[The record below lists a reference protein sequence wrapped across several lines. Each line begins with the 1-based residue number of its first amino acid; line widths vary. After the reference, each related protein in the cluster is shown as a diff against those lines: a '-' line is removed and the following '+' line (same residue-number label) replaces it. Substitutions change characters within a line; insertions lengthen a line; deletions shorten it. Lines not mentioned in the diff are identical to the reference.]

1 MAASGGQVRTPGV
14 QCSAGASAAA
24 GPGRA
29 GQAGSG
35 ADDEAGRK
43 PMVRGER
50 VGAIVAAGGSGQ
62 RAGLAKQWLAL
73 GGETVVRRS
82 ARLLAGCDLVDDLV
96 VVVPPGEEAR
106 GAAEVA
112 GLGKGARVVAGGAQR
127 ADSVRNGLAALA
139 GCGVVLVHDAARP
152 FATPD
157 LVRRV
162 AEAAAA
168 AGAALAAVQVSD
180 TVKRADGPGPSAA
193 QAASEAGPR
202 VAETLDRRTLWLAQ
216 TPQGFRRDL
225 LLRGYAEAGEAASAA
240 TDECALVER
249 LGAPVTLV
257 PGEPGNFKITTPDDV
272 ARARAL
278 TEAPMATG
286 VAYDC
291 HRFEAG
297 RRLVLGGVEF
307 EGDGLLGHSDADVCA
322 HAIGDAILGAAGLGD
337 LGRHFPDTDPRW
349 KGVSSL
355 VLLREIAA
363 RAAEAGWRVGNADV
377 TLAARR
383 PKIAP
388 RAAEMR
394 ERLAA
399 ALGVSAAQINVKA
412 TTGEGMGFVGRG
424 EGIAAHAVALLVRR
438 TA

>member
-1 MAASGGQVRTPGV
+1 MILGV
-14 QCSAGASAAA
+14 
-24 GPGRA
+24 
-29 GQAGSG
+29 
-35 ADDEAGRK
+35 
-43 PMVRGER
+43 R
-50 VGAIVAAGGSGQ
+50 VGAIVAAGGSGL
-62 RAGLAKQWLAL
+62 RAGLAKQWLEL
-73 GGETVVRRS
+73 GGETVLRRS
-82 ARLLAGCDLVDDLV
+82 ARLLADCPLVDELV
-96 VVVPPGEEAR
+96 LVVPPGEEAR
-106 GAAEVA
+106 AAQALA
-112 GLGKGARVVAGGAQR
+112 GLARPGRVVAGGPAR

-152 FATPD
+152 FASPG
-157 LVRRV
+157 LVERV
-162 AEAAAA
+162 AEAAARD
-168 AGAALAAVQVSD
+168 GAALAALPVTD
-180 TVKRADGPGPSAA
+180 TVKRAGLGEP
-193 QAASEAGPR
+193 PR
-202 VAETLDRRTLWLAQ
+202 VASTLDRRELWLAQ

-225 LLRGYAEAGEAASAA
+225 LLRAFEAAGAEASAA
-240 TDECALVER
+240 TDECGLVER

-257 PGEPGNFKITTPDDV
+257 PGETGNFKITSPEDV

-278 TEAPMATG
+278 TEAPVASG

-297 RRLVLGGVEF
+297 RKLILGGVEF

-355 VLLREIAA
+355 QLLREISAMAA
-363 RAAEAGWRVGNADV
+363 AAGWRLGNADV
-377 TLAARR
+377 TLAAKR

-394 ERLAA
+394 ARLAE
-399 ALGVSAAQINVKA
+399 ALGVGPSQVSVKA

-424 EGIAAHAVALLVRR
+424 EGIAATAVALLVRR
-438 TA
+438 GS

>member
-1 MAASGGQVRTPGV
+1 
-14 QCSAGASAAA
+14 
-24 GPGRA
+24 
-29 GQAGSG
+29 
-35 ADDEAGRK
+35 
-43 PMVRGER
+43 
-50 VGAIVAAGGSGQ
+50 
-62 RAGLAKQWLAL
+62 
-73 GGETVVRRS
+73 
-82 ARLLAGCDLVDDLV
+82 
-96 VVVPPGEEAR
+96 
-106 GAAEVA
+106 
-112 GLGKGARVVAGGAQR
+112 
-127 ADSVRNGLAALA
+127 
-139 GCGVVLVHDAARP
+139 
-152 FATPD
+152 
-157 LVRRV
+157 V

-168 AGAALAAVQVSD
+168 GGAALAAVPVTD
-180 TVKRADGPGPSAA
+180 TVKRAEGADA
-193 QAASEAGPR
+193 PR
-202 VAETLDRRTLWLAQ
+202 VAATLDRRTLWLAQ
-216 TPQGFRRDL
+216 TPQGFRLDL
-225 LLRGYAEAGEAASAA
+225 LLRAYRAAGPEASAA
-240 TDECALVER
+240 TDECGLVER
-249 LGAPVTLV
+249 LGEPVALV
-257 PGEPGNFKITTPDDV
+257 PGEPGNFKITTPEDV

-278 TEAPMATG
+278 TEAPFATG

-363 RAAEAGWRVGNADV
+363 KAAEAGWRVGNADV

-388 RAAEMR
+388 RAPEMR

-399 ALGVSAAQINVKA
+399 ALGVLPGQVNVKA

-438 TA
+438 QA